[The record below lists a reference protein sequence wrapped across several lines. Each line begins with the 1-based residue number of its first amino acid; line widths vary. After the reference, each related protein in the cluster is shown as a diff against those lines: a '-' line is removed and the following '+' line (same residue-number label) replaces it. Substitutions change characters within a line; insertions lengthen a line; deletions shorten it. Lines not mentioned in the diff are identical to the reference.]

1 MMYILKLK
9 KNTYNYFQQCLNQ
22 TISKR
27 LVKCLLKKYI
37 CERDII
43 FLQKSAKIKRVTEK
57 LTSQIALK
65 VRNGPNYVQLE
76 DKLLFPSLLYV
87 RCSMPSVL
95 KFLRAESTE
104 LIQNLGK
111 SHCLDPRQ
119 VLFQTNIAYWFI
131 YLVNVKF
138 QGKIVSN
145 SVDLLENLNFIL
157 KSMSRQNCGK
167 FLEFNIKLSFYQ

>member
-1 MMYILKLK
+1 MQKSIHKLFKVMMYIFELK

-27 LVKCLLKKYI
+27 LERCLLEKFI
-37 CERDII
+37 CKRDIN
-43 FLQKSAKIKRVTEK
+43 FLYKSAKIKRETEK

-104 LIQNLGK
+104 YRIWAK
-111 SHCLDPRQ
+111 DIVR
-119 VLFQTNIAYWFI
+119 FQTSTILGNIAYWFI
-131 YLVNVKF
+131 YLKVAS
-138 QGKIVSN
+138 SN
-145 SVDLLENLNFIL
+145 SSCFEAYAGVFRL
-157 KSMSRQNCGK
+157 SMKG
-167 FLEFNIKLSFYQ
+167 IFYPYVQ

>member
-1 MMYILKLK
+1 MQKSIHKLFKVMMYIFELK

-27 LVKCLLKKYI
+27 IVRYLLEKYI
-37 CERDII
+37 CKRDIN
-43 FLQKSAKIKRVTEK
+43 FLQKSAKIKRETEK

-104 LIQNLGK
+104 CRIWAKDIVQILVK
-111 SHCLDPRQ
+111 YCL
-119 VLFQTNIAYWFI
+119 LAY
-131 YLVNVKF
+131 
-138 QGKIVSN
+138 
-145 SVDLLENLNFIL
+145 LLSKCQI
-157 KSMSRQNCGK
+157 
-167 FLEFNIKLSFYQ
+167 

>member
-37 CERDII
+37 CERDIN

-104 LIQNLGK
+104 YRIWAKAIVQILDKYYSRQILPIGLITY
-111 SHCLDPRQ
+111 SRAS
-119 VLFQTNIAYWFI
+119 FYAI
-131 YLVNVKF
+131 
-138 QGKIVSN
+138 IVSRKTVAQIEIAQIEV
-145 SVDLLENLNFIL
+145 SLTYCGVLLPTIAL
-157 KSMSRQNCGK
+157 KEVSTM
-167 FLEFNIKLSFYQ
+167 